1 MMSSASSQLVNR
13 RRPRHRVRMVPV
25 VRPRARR
32 EVEPPQ
38 NGVAV
43 QAGQVGR
50 LAALSEP
57 VGKVGDALAVEHQ
70 CAVGYA
76 FDPQRTVE
84 ADAQRFEIF
93 GHVLR

>member
-1 MMSSASSQLVNR
+1 
-13 RRPRHRVRMVPV
+13 
-25 VRPRARR
+25 
-32 EVEPPQ
+32 
-38 NGVAV
+38 
-43 QAGQVGR
+43 